1 MFTPQ
6 ELNASDAALSWPL
19 VSCRYPGLTL
29 PRWAEFVRDQNRRG
43 SCARLIG
50 LIDTRGRIHAIF
62 GYALERPRE
71 LQVTHIATFR
81 LAGNAIY
88 RAFDRT
94 IERLARENDCREI
107 SIVPWTG
114 IEPGDGPVI
123 LSEDVAVGRRILS
136 MDGATESADVLH

>member
-6 ELNASDAALSWPL
+6 ELNASDAAVSWPL
-19 VSCRYPGLTL
+19 VSCRYPGLSL
-29 PRWAEFVRDQNRRG
+29 PRWSDFVRDRKRRG
-43 SCARLIG
+43 PCERLIG

-62 GYALERPRE
+62 GYALERPSE
-71 LQVTHIATFR
+71 LHVTHIATFR

-107 SIVPWTG
+107 SIASWMG
-114 IEPGDGPVI
+114 IEPGDGPVVA
-123 LSEDVAVGRRILS
+123 SEDVATGRRILS
-136 MDGATESADVLH
+136 IEGAMESIDVLH